1 MLPAFTS
8 EGLLPPGEH
17 SASWEEVRSRF
28 GWNERRR
35 ILLGGLSGALIPLR
49 TAGCNRIFLD
59 GSFVT
64 NKDMPADYDVAWDLA
79 GVDLSLLRSLE
90 PLFFNFDNLR
100 AAQKA
105 KYHGEFFP
113 STQPADSSGTLFY
126 EFFQIDKQSGSTKGI
141 VVLHSLRT

>member
-1 MLPAFTS
+1 MLLAFIS

-17 SASWEEVRSRF
+17 SASWDEVRPRF

-35 ILLGGLSGALIPLR
+35 IMLGGLAGALIVLR
-49 TAGCNRIFLD
+49 AAGCNRIFLD
-59 GSFVT
+59 RSFVT
-64 NKDMPADYDVAWDLA
+64 NKEMPGDYDVAWDLA

-105 KYHGEFFP
+105 KYYGEFFP
-113 STQPADSSGTLFY
+113 STH
-126 EFFQIDKQSGSTKGI
+126 
-141 VVLHSLRT
+141 VRRH